1 MTPAPSPL
9 RAPTADPVLPL
20 TADAEERGP
29 KRPVG
34 AASPVAGRAG
44 GAPLAGRVGFGLYAA
59 HLLTIASIAVSNSL
73 LGLTLLALPW
83 TLRRRPIAWAPLAPL
98 TVALGLYVLWL
109 AGSIAASYE
118 PRASLRAASEVF
130 SLATLLLAP
139 LLVRDERSV
148 RRLVDGLIAVAA
160 LLAVWGLAQY
170 LFGYGDIDRRI
181 RGPFSHYMTFAG
193 FLLISDLLLAAR
205 LAFGRGARTRR
216 DLWCWP
222 ALAAINAALLGSLT
236 RSAWVA
242 LGVALVALVA
252 AWRPR
257 LLPALPLAALLFLLL
272 APVPVV
278 HRAVSIADLRDT
290 SNYDRVCM
298 AAAGAAMIADRPLFG
313 LGPEMVERRYPLY
326 RPPTAPRYQVP
337 HLHNSFL
344 QLAAERGLPALAAY
358 LALTAASA
366 WTAWRQLRREGGLG
380 GPRAD
385 LYAGVLLALLAFNVA
400 GLFENN
406 WGDTEVQRPLLF
418 VLAVPF
424 CLRLAARHG
433 SCSPQPVAADPS
445 AAFPEAA
452 VAGQRRL
459 G

>member
-1 MTPAPSPL
+1 MIPAPSQL
-9 RAPTADPVLPL
+9 RAPTAL
-20 TADAEERGP
+20 TAARSGDFGP
-29 KRPVG
+29 GVPVAQAPLDP
-34 AASPVAGRAG
+34 AASAPATARGR
-44 GAPLAGRVGFGLYAA
+44 LGFGLYAG
-59 HLLTIASIAVSNSL
+59 HLLTVASIALSNSL

-83 TLRRRPIAWAPLAPL
+83 TLRRRPIAWASLAPL
-98 TVALGLYVLWL
+98 TVPLGLYVLWL
-109 AGSIAASYE
+109 AGSIAASSE
-118 PRASLRAASEVF
+118 PRDSLRAASEVF
-130 SLATLLLAP
+130 SLCTLLLAP
-139 LLVRDERSV
+139 LLVRDERAV

-170 LFGYGDIDRRI
+170 LFGYGDLDRRI

-193 FLLISDLLLAAR
+193 FLLICDLLLAAR
-205 LAFGRGARTRR
+205 MAFGARAGWRGS
-216 DLWCWP
+216 LWHWA
-222 ALAAINAALLGSLT
+222 ALAAINLALLGSLT

-242 LGVALVALVA
+242 LAVALVALVA

-257 LLPALPLAALLFLLL
+257 LLAAFPVAALLFLLL
-272 APVPVV
+272 APVPLV
-278 HRAVSIADLRDT
+278 HRAISIVDLRDT

-298 AAAGAAMIADRPLFG
+298 LAAGAAMIAERPLFG
-313 LGPEMVERRYPLY
+313 LGPDMVESRYPLY

-337 HLHNSFL
+337 HLHNSFV

-358 LALTAASA
+358 LALTVASA
-366 WTAWRQLRREGGLG
+366 WAAWRQLRREGGRR

-418 VLAVPF
+418 ALALPF

-433 SCSPQPVAADPS
+433 GCKIEPVAAALPE
-445 AAFPEAA
+445 APPEAA
-452 VAGQRRL
+452 TGQRRA